1 MRQVNVYKL
10 ALIPMGNIK
19 RSKNM
24 SKENAHPK
32 CTLTTKSAPERCAV
46 ISAAI
51 SPKVPLQKRKEQAKE
66 TLYLN
71 RV

>member
-1 MRQVNVYKL
+1 
-10 ALIPMGNIK
+10 MGNIK

-24 SKENAHPK
+24 SKENAEARHPK

-46 ISAAI
+46 ISAAS
-51 SPKVPLQKRKEQAKE
+51 SPKVPLQKRKEQANE